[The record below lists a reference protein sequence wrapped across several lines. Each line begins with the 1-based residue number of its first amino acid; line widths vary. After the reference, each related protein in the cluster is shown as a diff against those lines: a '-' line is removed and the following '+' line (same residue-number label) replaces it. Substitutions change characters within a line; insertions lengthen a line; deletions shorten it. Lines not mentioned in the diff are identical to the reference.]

1 MSLEALNSTRKINY
15 IIVFI
20 LIIVFIASL
29 YSINFIYP
37 KQDPNNPE
45 KQNEEKMTRIRKIG
59 RFGIPFMTLLSF
71 FAACVIVAKMIAN
84 GGSDLL
90 SEPRDQFI
98 GIYFLLFIGAI
109 LTFMNLTVL
118 KERSINEY
126 IRGKKF
132 SVIGVFMALGVSAIV
147 FGFLDNF
154 GMKLGTEALD
164 DTFVQL
170 FLGPFSTHN
179 KFVKHKQY
187 ISENLKLL
195 NNWSGGKWRSVINQ
209 LLRCKD
215 DISSFSKSK
224 KFSDNRMN
232 DLVKDINEFVGEGAK
247 PLYIP
252 DEIRAVGHGGDNGC
266 GIKEFVKN
274 IKNKYD
280 VIDGSKSMMG
290 NTFSDFIGAILG
302 AAILNLF
309 IYMTSYDGVYTGDD
323 KVDNSFLLSNL
334 NKLGPFMEA
343 LFISIGC
350 LIPIFLNIAITRDS
364 TSSNNAKAWIVV
376 GIIGVIMVAMMY
388 LSVTGMKEMSERDKK
403 NSIKKTL
410 DGLKERL
417 DLQKNRNLHK
427 YVNEFINNIDRA

>member
-1 MSLEALNSTRKINY
+1 MSIEALNSTRRINY
-15 IIVFI
+15 LIVTI
-20 LIIVFIASL
+20 LIVVFTASL

-37 KQDPNNPE
+37 KKDITKPE
-45 KQNEEKMTRIRKIG
+45 KQNEEGMTQVRQIG

-71 FAACVIVAKMIAN
+71 FAACVIVAKMISD

-90 SEPRDQFI
+90 EQPRDQFV
-98 GIYFLLFIGAI
+98 GIYFLLLIGAI
-109 LTFMNLTVL
+109 LTVMNLTVL

-126 IRGKKF
+126 IKGKKF

-179 KFVKHKQY
+179 KFKKHKQDIAY
-187 ISENLKLL
+187 NLKLL

-215 DISSFSKSK
+215 DITQFAKSK
-224 KFSDNRMN
+224 KFSDNRMH
-232 DLVKDINEFVGEGAK
+232 DLVKDINEFVEEGAS
-247 PLYIP
+247 PLVIP
-252 DEIRAVGHGGDNGC
+252 KEIRQLGHGSDEGG

-309 IYMTSYDGVYTGDD
+309 VYMTSYDGVHTGDD
-323 KVDNSFLLSNL
+323 DVDNSFLISNL

-350 LIPIFLNIAITRDS
+350 LVPIFLNIAITRDS
-364 TSSNNAKAWIVV
+364 TSSNNMKAWVVV
-376 GIIGVIMVAMMY
+376 GVIGAIMVAMMY
-388 LSVTGMKEMSERDKK
+388 LSVYGMKDMTENDKK
-403 NSIKKTL
+403 KSIKKTV
-410 DGLKERL
+410 DGLRGRL
-417 DLQKNRNLHK
+417 DLEKNTNLNE
-427 YVNEFINNIDRA
+427 YVNKFINNIDRA